1 MSGRVLRYNPQ
12 SRAFVQ
18 QGADGK
24 FAPKVLSSSPSPK
37 PAAPVV
43 QGESPGELKI
53 LTQTTQQ

>member
-12 SRAFVQ
+12 SRTFVQ

-43 QGESPGELKI
+43 QSEGNGELKI
-53 LTQTTQQ
+53 MTQTTKQ